1 MIREFVI
8 WKPIMIN
15 DLTDN
20 NFNRNFCHAT
30 IRKFISLYRT
40 YRLKI

>member
-20 NFNRNFCHAT
+20 NFNRNF
-30 IRKFISLYRT
+30 SLSY
-40 YRLKI
+40 